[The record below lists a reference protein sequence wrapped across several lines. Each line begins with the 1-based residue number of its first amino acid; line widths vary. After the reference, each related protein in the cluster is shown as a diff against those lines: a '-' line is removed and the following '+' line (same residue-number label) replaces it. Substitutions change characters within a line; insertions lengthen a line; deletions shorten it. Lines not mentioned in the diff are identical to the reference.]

1 VSGQDSDGK
10 PQRSGRVRHEP
21 GGKAVWEWA
30 VESGRHALDST
41 SRLLK
46 KLDISSLRLV
56 GDDEKAWEK
65 KGLDLPP
72 ADASPGKTDASPSTF
87 GGTPEK
93 DPAAARG
100 FNPYDTRTPTG
111 RGVNRSTTPAAPPK
125 PRITQ
130 PARPAT
136 KPGLLARLF
145 GRRQ

>member
-1 VSGQDSDGK
+1 MSGQDSDSK

-30 VESGRHALDST
+30 VESGRQALDST

-56 GDDEKAWEK
+56 GDEEKAWEK
-65 KGLDLPP
+65 KGLELPP
-72 ADASPGKTDASPSTF
+72 DDAPPGSNDPPRSFGSP
-87 GGTPEK
+87 PEK

-111 RGVNRSTTPAAPPK
+111 RGVGRQKPAAPPK

-130 PARPAT
+130 PVRPAR
-136 KPGLLARLF
+136 KPGFLARLF
-145 GRRQ
+145 GRRG